1 MSHARERRPPCTA
14 FAGALLGILLAGCAT
29 TAQQRREELAA
40 LGSALAGSYDN
51 RAQAEAELRAGAA
64 AAHAPLALLIARVQ
78 APLVGDDVFFVRE
91 SALDDPRRVFSQR
104 IWVLG
109 VDESGRSAHGVYR
122 FAEPERW
129 RGGGDNPELFRAL
142 LPRDL
147 EPAAG
152 CDVRWSRTPQG
163 FRGAN
168 DPATCRIAG
177 EGGATLGFEQI
188 LRLEAGDLA
197 LSERQIDA
205 AGVTVPGAGAAAPYL
220 FRRQSTGGR

>member
-1 MSHARERRPPCTA
+1 MSDACGRWPLRAATA
-14 FAGALLGILLAGCAT
+14 AALLGLVLAGCAT
-29 TAQQRREELAA
+29 TAERRRGELAS

-51 RAQAEAELRAGAA
+51 RAQAEAELRAGAGA
-64 AAHAPLALLIARVQ
+64 PHAPLALLIVRVQ

-104 IWVLG
+104 VWVLG
-109 VDESGRSAHGVYR
+109 VDASGRIAHGVYR

-129 RGGGDNPELFRAL
+129 RGGGDEPELFRAL
-142 LPRDL
+142 LLRDL

-152 CDVRWSRTPQG
+152 CDVRWSRAPQG

-177 EGGATLGFEQI
+177 EDGAPLGFEQE
-188 LRLEAGDLA
+188 LRLEAGGLA
-197 LSERQIDA
+197 LSERQIAA
-205 AGVTVPGAGAAAPYL
+205 AGATAAGAAAPYL
-220 FRRQSTGGR
+220 FRRRSAGGR